1 MAPIKDY
8 SAIIEHPNAPLTGE
22 QLHRFAHRYELGAEL
37 GAGRRILDAA
47 CGAGE
52 GLGRLQR
59 AGSSLVGGDY
69 TESALHEIQA
79 TYGARIPLA
88 CADAQ
93 YLPYAAGSFDL
104 VLCFEALNYLED
116 YTLFLQESRRVLSP
130 GGRLLVCLSNPDWPD
145 FVPGRMSTRY
155 PSGPELAAAVAE
167 TGFHSVKMWG
177 ILPATAYTPRQ
188 LLVNRLRHAA
198 LGVFRPLAASP
209 LLEPLKRLAYG
220 RMTPLPAELDAA
232 TMESLAAETAMTQL
246 PPDRR
251 DAVHRVFYLYAE
263 R

>member
-1 MAPIKDY
+1 MTPLKDF
-8 SAIIEHPNAPLTGE
+8 SEIIEHPNAPLTGE
-22 QLHRFAHRYELGAEL
+22 QIHRFAHRYELGAEL
-37 GAGRRILDAA
+37 GGGCRILDAA

-52 GLGRLQR
+52 GLGRLQQ

-79 TYGARIPLA
+79 TYDSRIPLA

-93 YLPYAAGSFDL
+93 SLPYAPGSFDL

-130 GGRLLVCLSNPDWPD
+130 GGRLLICLSNPDWPD
-145 FVPGRMSTRY
+145 FVPGRLSTRY
-155 PSGPELAAAVAE
+155 PTGPELAAALEAA
-167 TGFHSVKMWG
+167 GFHGIRMWG
-177 ILPATAYTPRQ
+177 ILPLTAYTPRQ
-188 LLVNRLRHAA
+188 MLVNHLRHAT
-198 LGVFRPLAASP
+198 LGVFRTLAASP

-220 RMTPLPAELDAA
+220 RLTPLPAEMDSA
-232 TMESLAAETAMTQL
+232 TVQSLAAETVMAEL
-246 PPDRR
+246 PLHTTDR
-251 DAVHRVFYLYAE
+251 VHRVLYLYAE